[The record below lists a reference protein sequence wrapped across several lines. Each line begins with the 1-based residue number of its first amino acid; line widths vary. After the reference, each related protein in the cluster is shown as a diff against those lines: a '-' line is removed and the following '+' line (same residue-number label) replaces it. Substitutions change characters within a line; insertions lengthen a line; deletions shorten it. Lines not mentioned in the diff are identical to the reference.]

1 VARVRLQEPGHAAG
15 APALALTTFGKPS
28 SGATAIGLPIAF
40 LGEALRCWAVGYS
53 GVTTRGDTVT
63 APALVTAGPYA
74 YMRNPLYL
82 GNFMTALG
90 FSLAFTGGLEPR
102 SRAALIALGL
112 GTMAGVYAT
121 IVPLEEEYLRRTF
134 GAEFEDYVARC
145 RARSRAHAR
154 RAAARRV
161 RRERDRAR
169 RDAHVRDLRR
179 DALGPRPQ
187 GRARLTV
194 AHAHAHAHPHHGHA
208 HDHA

>member
-1 VARVRLQEPGHAAG
+1 MRRSMAEVEPEPAELPAWRAFVFKNRGTLLAL
-15 APALALTTFGKPS
+15 PALALTTFGKPS

-53 GVTTRGDTVT
+53 GVTTRADTVT

-102 SRAALIALGL
+102 SRAGLIALGL
-112 GTMAGVYAT
+112 GTMAGVYAA

-134 GAEFEDYVARC
+134 GAAFDEY
-145 RARSRAHAR
+145 
-154 RAAARRV
+154 AARV
-161 RRERDRAR
+161 PRAFPR
-169 RDAHVRDLRR
+169 LTPAEPQHGVYDASVI
-179 DALGPRPQ
+179 
-187 GRARLTV
+187 GRAETRTFATFGAMLS
-194 AHAHAHAHPHHGHA
+194 ALALKAARG
-208 HDHA
+208 